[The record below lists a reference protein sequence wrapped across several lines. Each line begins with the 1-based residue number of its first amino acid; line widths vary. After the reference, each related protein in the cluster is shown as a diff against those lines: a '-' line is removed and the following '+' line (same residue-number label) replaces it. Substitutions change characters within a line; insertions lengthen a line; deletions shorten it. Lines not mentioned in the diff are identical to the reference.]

1 MLQLHIS
8 FISWLI
14 GALIAVQGIHAFLHP
29 KMPKRPQGAAAGNL
43 IKGMDM
49 CILPIN
55 EPLHN
60 YSSFCLWL
68 FVCVDSALLSWKMLP
83 NHFRITSVLSSSMVW
98 PSKTFMSELHR
109 PMASVPS
116 GCRQSSARKVVD
128 ESRWHDWMEGTNGW
142 IPPMEERTPDDSEDV
157 GEMNII
163 TMMRRKQIW
172 RLKRSWW
179 RQQ

>member
-8 FISWLI
+8 FISWFI

-49 CILPIN
+49 CILSIN

-68 FVCVDSALLSWKMLP
+68 FVCVWILLCYHGRCFLIISESLLCWA
-83 NHFRITSVLSSSMVW
+83 SMVW

-116 GCRQSSARKVVD
+116 GCKQSSARKGVD